1 MTLLHDL
8 FLNLLI
14 NPLFWYILVY
24 NIGGIYFLTYI
35 LYHDDDEKYAPLA
48 KIVNGFLSFIVTLFP
63 FLIHFTTQPRIYGSL
78 GTFLTPSNQIIME
91 PFVNFSLFLGYFLSI
106 IGIITTFLGVVLFI
120 AALNRISKVIGLDQF
135 KSEEILTKGLYGIVR
150 NPLYTSLM
158 IIYIGM
164 ALILG
169 AVYSLLLAPLF
180 YGLLW
185 GSGLIEIHLNL
196 EKKFGKDKVNEYK
209 SKVPYSLFNKTLWVL
224 IVFLLV
230 YLIILA
236 VIGYFPLY

>member
-1 MTLLHDL
+1 
-8 FLNLLI
+8 
-14 NPLFWYILVY
+14 
-24 NIGGIYFLTYI
+24 
-35 LYHDDDEKYAPLA
+35 
-48 KIVNGFLSFIVTLFP
+48 
-63 FLIHFTTQPRIYGSL
+63 
-78 GTFLTPSNQIIME
+78 
-91 PFVNFSLFLGYFLSI
+91 
-106 IGIITTFLGVVLFI
+106 
-120 AALNRISKVIGLDQF
+120 
-135 KSEEILTKGLYGIVR
+135 
-150 NPLYTSLM
+150 M

-169 AVYSLLLAPLF
+169 AVYSLLLTPLF

-185 GSGLIEIHLNL
+185 GSGSIEIHLNL

-224 IVFLLV
+224 AVFLLV